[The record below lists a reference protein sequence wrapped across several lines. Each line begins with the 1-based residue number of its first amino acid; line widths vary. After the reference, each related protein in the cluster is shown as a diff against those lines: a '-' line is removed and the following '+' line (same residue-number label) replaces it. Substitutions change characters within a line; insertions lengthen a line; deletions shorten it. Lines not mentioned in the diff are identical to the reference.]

1 MFDIRWNSLYQHTWE
16 RHGYDDSTAIYKE
29 IESEQFSRDS
39 KKGEHILVAGGDC
52 FNTLQG
58 TVVEDKP
65 TLLEGTSTLDQ
76 ETMMYI

>member
-1 MFDIRWNSLYQHTWE
+1 M
-16 RHGYDDSTAIYKE
+16 
-29 IESEQFSRDS
+29 
-39 KKGEHILVAGGDC
+39 LVAGGDC

-58 TVVEDKP
+58 IVVEDRP